1 MSMRVGNEAGVAS
14 PLRKS
19 ATAPLE
25 TVAAPLPQASQ
36 TAQTS
41 QPAQDALNRTIETT
55 AKTGNLELDAA
66 VDKAKAHLT
75 HVEKIK
81 AAFKQ
86 AVGREPKTNEIDR
99 YLSIADLR
107 GLDGAIQRI
116 QTSEEAAMVK
126 YGAKVK
132 QAVEKVAAELR
143 AQGNLD
149 EERFASTLSNES
161 RLSLF
166 AVALMDGQSA
176 SSIEEKIRQ
185 QLKRFTPTNES
196 IGKVYDWEVHDRPIQ
211 GTTFS
216 SVGDPHEKTGDG
228 KAFDNYAIGEFVKL
242 ASQSGDFLL
251 QTRQTKITS
260 SVTGIYNTAAGMKLG
275 QDLVEYEA
283 TGKRDGLK
291 INGEPV
297 TLKEGEEKALPGGGV
312 VRRLK
317 NASLTVARY
326 EMVSPKGDKVCIQD
340 YGKYLNLNG
349 EVSSRRKDG
358 ELRGSLGTFDND
370 TSASNDLLGRKGNQ
384 PMEVKDFI
392 EEWRVKPEERLFG
405 IQSKPTSYTI
415 EKGDTLWKI
424 AQKLLGQGTRWREL
438 YELNKDVIQNPNE
451 LASGVLLKLPKE

>member
-1 MSMRVGNEAGVAS
+1 MSMRVGNEAGN

-25 TVAAPLPQASQ
+25 ATPSPQTPQLTQTTQASQ
-36 TAQTS
+36 TSQASQT
-41 QPAQDALNRTIETT
+41 DALNRAIETA
-55 AKTGNLELDAA
+55 AKNPDAA
-66 VDKAKAHLT
+66 IDQTTARLAS
-75 HVEKIK
+75 VEKLK
-81 AAFKQ
+81 ATFKE
-86 AVGREPKTNEIDR
+86 AVGREPKTNEIER
-99 YLSIADLR
+99 YLSIAELR

-116 QTSEEAAMVK
+116 KSSDEAAMVK

-132 QAVEKVAAELR
+132 ETVEKVAAELR

-149 EERFASTLSNES
+149 EERFSSTLSNES

-166 AVALMDGQSA
+166 ASALMDGQNA
-176 SSIEEKIRQ
+176 TAIEDKIRQ
-185 QLKRFTPTNES
+185 NLKRFTPKAES
-196 IGKVYDWEVHDRPIQ
+196 IGKDFDWEVQDRPIQ

-228 KAFDNYAIGEFVKL
+228 KAFDNYAEGEFVKL
-242 ASQSGDFLL
+242 ASQSGDFML

-275 QDLVEYEA
+275 TDVVEYEA

-291 INGEPV
+291 VNGQPV
-297 TLKEGEEKALPGGGV
+297 ALKEGEEKTLPGGGL

-326 EMVSPKGDKVCIQD
+326 EMVSPKGDKVAIQD

-349 EVSSRRKDG
+349 EVSSQRKDG
-358 ELRGSLGTFDND
+358 EIRGSLGTFDND
-370 TSASNDLLGRKGNQ
+370 TSATNDLLGRKGNQ
-384 PMEVKDFI
+384 PMAVKDFI
-392 EEWRVKPEERLFG
+392 EEWRVKPAERIFG
-405 IQSKPTSYTI
+405 IQSKPTSYTV